1 MNTRSDRFGG
11 ILIWDLKH
19 AQTTT
24 EIMKSQCPALYPL
37 VCENL
42 ARQLGRNQSFHLC
55 SKPWVI
61 LVA

>member
-1 MNTRSDRFGG
+1 MNTRSDRFGH

-42 ARQLGRNQSFHLC
+42 ARQLGRNQSFH
-55 SKPWVI
+55 VM
-61 LVA
+61 